1 MLFLLRQL
9 ARKTDHRELNLSE
22 SIIQKIL
29 VAYAHTDLKEW
40 LLEEKELTQS
50 EQEQVFGDQ
59 LPAGLVLEM

>member
-22 SIIQKIL
+22 GIIQKIL
-29 VAYAHTDLKEW
+29 DAYPHANLREW

-59 LPAGLVLEM
+59 LPAGLLLEI